1 MKNRYQY
8 VLFEAKLKGFFFF
21 KQFNYQFYNVIFD
34 CVCFRDMYDELTQN
48 ENTSQYEDILKKGSA
63 TTLIR
68 INNLFK
74 SNSILNNTC
83 R

>member
-1 MKNRYQY
+1 
-8 VLFEAKLKGFFFF
+8 
-21 KQFNYQFYNVIFD
+21 
-34 CVCFRDMYDELTQN
+34 MYDELTQN
-48 ENTSQYEDILKKGSA
+48 ENASQYEDIMKKGST

-68 INNLFK
+68 VNNLFK

>member
-1 MKNRYQY
+1 MYYSKQNWK
-8 VLFEAKLKGFFFF
+8 VFFLKY
-21 KQFNYQFYNVIFD
+21 FNYQFYNVIFD
-34 CVCFRDMYDELTQN
+34 CVYFRDMYDELTQN
-48 ENTSQYEDILKKGSA
+48 ENASQYEDILKKGST

-68 INNLFK
+68 VNNLFK